1 MSSTSFTIL
10 KDDVLKVF
18 ASLGVSEMQGIH
30 KKALKASANVL
41 VKEARVKLAGV
52 TTKHASMQKG
62 IRSYV
67 SKNVDFA
74 KVHIMGDFRLKFFEM
89 GAGWKSPRIT
99 RKGQDRGIMEARP
112 FFSPAIN
119 AAKGRMAEVMRKT
132 IIDAVNKRAK
142 Q

>member
-1 MSSTSFTIL
+1 M

-18 ASLGVSEMQGIH
+18 ASLGVSEMQSVH

-52 TTKHASMQKG
+52 TPRHASMQKG

>member
-52 TTKHASMQKG
+52 TQRHASMQKG